1 MGGGCLSK
9 QQQGYIALQYRWRVQ
24 NMNDTDLYVSDLWHD
39 GYDEAYLGGQVFLDS
54 LADRTGLT
62 LFIDTRSI
70 Q

>member
-9 QQQGYIALQYRWRVQ
+9 SQYVPLQYRWRVQ
-24 NMNDTDLYVSDLWHD
+24 NMNGRDLYVSELWQD
-39 GYDEAYLGGQVFLDS
+39 GYDDAYHGGEVFLDS